1 MRQSFICK
9 TQFFYYDTQY
19 SIFTWH
25 IMLVSELYSKPSCF
39 QFVYILLLLSSSKY
53 CTKGVINM
61 IKEIRNMFT
70 YEFASQSKRRLAINL
85 LFNAFRY
92 FILDAAFI
100 AICFLLMLLI

>member
-1 MRQSFICK
+1 
-9 TQFFYYDTQY
+9 
-19 SIFTWH
+19 
-25 IMLVSELYSKPSCF
+25 
-39 QFVYILLLLSSSKY
+39 
-53 CTKGVINM
+53 M

-85 LFNAFRY
+85 LFNAFRC